1 MPSLSPPSSA
11 ATTVIA
17 AVIPCYRVADR
28 VLDVLRGIGPEV
40 TRIFVVDDACPEGSG
55 QRVKT
60 ECADKR
66 VEVLFHERNQGV
78 GGATMTGYR
87 RAIESG
93 ADILV
98 KVDGDGQ
105 MDPTLIPRLVAPVT
119 AGDADYAKGN
129 RFHDL
134 GGLIQMPTLRLVGN
148 LFLSFA
154 SKMSSGYWNLFD
166 PTNGFTAI
174 HAKIA
179 RELPFEK
186 ISRRYFFESD
196 MLFRLYLARAVVID
210 SPMRARY
217 DGERSNLRIAGVMG
231 EFFVKHCLNTA
242 KRIFY
247 TYFLRDFNA
256 ASLEL
261 LFGTALLAFG
271 AIFGAIKWS
280 ESIATGV
287 PATAGTVVLAALPV
301 IIGIQFLLAFLGFDV
316 QNVPK
321 TPLQRQ
327 R

>member
-1 MPSLSPPSSA
+1 M
-11 ATTVIA
+11 VIA
-17 AVIPCYRVADR
+17 VVIPCYRVTDR

-40 TRIFVVDDACPEGSG
+40 AHIFVVDDACPEGSG
-55 QRVKT
+55 KRVRS
-60 ECADKR
+60 ECTDRR

-78 GGATMTGYR
+78 GAATMTGYR
-87 RAIESG
+87 RALESG
-93 ADILV
+93 AHILV
-98 KVDGDGQ
+98 KLDGDGQ
-105 MDPTLIPRLVAPVT
+105 MDPTLIPRLVAPLVV
-119 AGDADYAKGN
+119 GDADYAKGN
-129 RFHDL
+129 RFYDL
-134 GGLIQMPTLRLVGN
+134 GGLIQMPPLRLIGN

-196 MLFRLYLARAVVID
+196 MLFRLYLARAVVVD
-210 SPMRARY
+210 VPMRARY
-217 DGERSNLRIAGVMG
+217 GDERSNLRVIDVAG
-231 EFFVKHCLNTA
+231 EFFAKHCLNTT

-247 TYFLRDFNA
+247 TYFLRDFNV

-261 LFGTALLAFG
+261 LFGTIMLAFG
-271 AIFGAIKWS
+271 VIFGAIKWS

-287 PATAGTVVLAALPV
+287 PATAGTVVLAALPI

-316 QNVPK
+316 GNIPRK
-321 TPLQRQ
+321 SLHPRL
-327 R
+327 